1 MMRPFLYP
9 LAFTLNSPVPRTQS
23 PVRSV
28 IPMSETSRSTSRPL
42 EVTELLTL
50 MNEVTERINSTLD
63 LDELLARIAEIIKR
77 AIDYEV
83 FAILLL
89 NEKTQELRVHFS
101 IGHPQELVRNLRIK
115 VGEGIVGR
123 AAQLRR
129 PVLVNDAQNDPSYI
143 PSVAMRSE
151 LAVPLLSKGR
161 LIGVIDLE
169 APQPDFFNDS
179 HVSLLELLASRM
191 ALAIENARL
200 YRRTLRQARTL
211 QLLNEISRELSSVL
225 VLNDLLRKIGTL
237 TKRLVDY
244 HRFGILLADDQ
255 TQTFNTVISLKQDE
269 SMPERS
275 TVNFGQG
282 IVGAAASLRRPV
294 VVPDVTKDP
303 RYISVNPE
311 TRSEMTVPLIYR
323 NRVIGVIDLES
334 PHLHYFNDEHVRI
347 FSTLAP
353 QIAITIENARLYER
367 VARSEARLER
377 DLRRAQEI
385 QMHLMPGIAPKIPGL
400 DVALHFQP
408 ARELGGDLY
417 EFLSYGRD
425 RQVIIVGDVSGKGAP
440 AALYG
445 AMASGTL
452 RSLAPQKLPPP
463 DMMKQLNVMFLE
475 RKIEGHF
482 ITLTYAI
489 WEPRSRSLT
498 LANAG
503 MPLPILVRKGQ
514 CRAIRA
520 EGVPLGLLEHTE
532 YQAVAVSLETGDLLA
547 FFSDGITEAN
557 DPQQEEFGS
566 RRLESILR
574 LNSEK
579 PPQEIVNRVFEE
591 LKDFEAGR
599 PQRDDQTL
607 VILKVR

>member
-1 MMRPFLYP
+1 M
-9 LAFTLNSPVPRTQS
+9 AE
-23 PVRSV
+23 
-28 IPMSETSRSTSRPL
+28 ISRSTSRPL
-42 EVTELLTL
+42 ELTELLTL
-50 MNEVTERINSTLD
+50 LIEVGEQINSTLD
-63 LDELLARIAEIIKR
+63 LDELLSRIAEIVKR

-83 FAILLL
+83 FAIFFL

-101 IGHPQELVRNLRIK
+101 IGHPQELIRNLRIK

-123 AAQLRR
+123 AAETRR
-129 PVLVNDAQNDPSYI
+129 SVLVNDVKDDPSYI

-151 LAVPLLSKGR
+151 LAVPLLFKGR
-161 LIGVIDLE
+161 LIGVMDLE
-169 APQPDFFNDS
+169 APEPDFFNDS
-179 HVSLLELLASRM
+179 HVSLLELLANRM

-225 VLNDLLRKIGTL
+225 VLNELLRKIGTL
-237 TKRLVDY
+237 TKKLVDY
-244 HRFGILLADDQ
+244 HRFGILLADEQ
-255 TQTFNTVISLKQDE
+255 SQTFNTVISLKQDE
-269 SMPERS
+269 RMPERT

-282 IVGAAASLRRPV
+282 IVGAAASLRQPV
-294 VVPDVTKDP
+294 VVPDVSKDP
-303 RYISVNPE
+303 RYISMNPE

-323 NRVIGVIDLES
+323 DRVIGVIDLES
-334 PHLHYFNDEHVRI
+334 PHLNYFNDDHVRM

-353 QIAITIENARLYER
+353 QVAIAIENARLYER

-385 QMHLMPGIAPKIPGL
+385 QIHLMPGVAPKIPGL
-400 DVALHFQP
+400 DVALRFQP
-408 ARELGGDLY
+408 SSELGGDLY

-425 RQVIIVGDVSGKGAP
+425 RQVIVVGDVSGKGAP

-452 RSLAPQKLPPP
+452 RTLAPLKLPAP
-463 DMMKQLNVMFLE
+463 DMMKRLNVMFLE

-489 WEPRSRSLT
+489 WEPRTKTLT

-503 MPLPILVRKGQ
+503 MPLPILVRNGQ
-514 CRAIRA
+514 SRAIRA

-532 YQAVAVSLETGDLLA
+532 YQPVTVNLETGDLLA

-557 DPQQEEFGS
+557 NLQQEEFGS
-566 RRLESILR
+566 RRLETILR
-574 LNSEK
+574 QNAQNSPK
-579 PPQEIVNRVFEE
+579 EIVDRVFEE
-591 LKDFEAGR
+591 LKGFEAGR
-599 PQRDDQTL
+599 RQRDDQTL
-607 VILKVR
+607 VVLNVR